1 MDGDRPDIDDDDVV
15 PRVDY
20 VDRERDGRLARYT
33 AAATWAPEDDRL
45 KTRIHAGSYL
55 SRNVSNIPSTSWENA
70 DSNRSPLPPFGTLW
84 THVEDPIASAHEC
97 EELHDEMPSLG
108 PQPRTTG
115 LGTGIREKFQ
125 NTVLKKI
132 SGKSAGTPF
141 ADTNKTTCRSVK
153 FGRDTATAARTKDS
167 NTAISGARDD
177 KTNPTGQTKPSER
190 HNFYSQLAASRRP
203 QVQATPAN
211 VRFRTPAR
219 SHDVKVKTQTHLYKA
234 LSDDKE
240 RDTEHHDSESIDEIL
255 SSGSDS
261 DANNGREKTD
271 GITNLGLM
279 HVHMGG
285 LGLMSAFTRLHEFTA
300 PTVHLANMTGMV
312 ASAVPEKQ
320 NFRQTCR
327 FDRCELDVRLR
338 RVISKAQ
345 HSQFAA
351 TPAQDPPN
359 QLSLRSAVFVEDNPS
374 DKECAWVSFLE
385 FTLEGEPRVETGLWL
400 WSCILSR
407 GGELNQDD
415 SQREMYDIRAMAGD
429 RPCCRSTREHEHVG
443 NMLTASTTVAFIA
456 MRAGE
461 LKLVSGAQLRVR
473 PPWHELEV
481 GPTKATGFERQRVF
495 LVTRA
500 SVEVVP
506 T

>member
-400 WSCILSR
+400 WSCTLSR

-415 SQREMYDIRAMAGD
+415 SQREMYGVRAMAGD
-429 RPCCRSTREHEHVG
+429 RLRCRSTREHERVG
-443 NMLTASTTVAFIA
+443 NVLNVSTAVAFIA

-461 LKLVSGAQLRVR
+461 LNLVSGAQLRVR
-473 PPWHELEV
+473 PPWHEFEV
-481 GPTKATGFERQRVF
+481 GPTKATGFERRRVF

-500 SVEVVP
+500 SIEVVP